1 MAARKLAAMAVR
13 VRPKREIIREPGEHK
28 IPGGSTVFQRVLEGF
43 FWGGRMAWNGIV
55 KCIL

>member
-43 FWGGRMAWNGIV
+43 FWGGKNGMEWDS
-55 KCIL
+55 